1 MAVTLAASVEP
12 AASSHAARGI
22 GRTANDACMAGDES
36 AETYEV
42 TARLNL
48 GLDGCPGLTILFQRE
63 AQGLLVTHIK
73 ERPGQEEVKVGDL
86 IIAIGSH
93 RFATATSQDMA
104 LNAFIDSCKT
114 AVKESSTVELCI
126 LRPKQDQTCS
136 ALRSGAGKS
145 NNRLDVPSDLGVQH
159 EGELQVNG
167 QQATASSS
175 SSPKSRSPPT
185 PPPPPPTA
193 GERMK
198 HLRLYKLWP
207 GANRFCCMGRGVT
220 GAPGHECTLAGT
232 LRECRCG
239 LLDGTRIS
247 ELCERAL
254 DNLEDMDIVN
264 RPCCL
269 ATSIAN
275 CFAWLCI
282 LVPSGIYFMFAFPY
296 YWAQAHP
303 ILPLVSVF
311 FFFLTT
317 GCLLAA
323 CLSDPGILPRREVI
337 LAMGVADKL
346 KEELGYP
353 ILGVPSPFE
362 SPVRNS
368 CDRGLR
374 MMVPME
380 LRTQGYRWCS
390 TCKIVR
396 PPRASHCS
404 DCDNCVLRFDHHC
417 PFVNNC
423 VGQRNYVFFFGFTT
437 SVCCLALSVIPTLLW
452 YLFTVALARSPDERM
467 GSTKS
472 ESFKSIDTSSVVG
485 GVLIAFGVAGGGAA
499 LFVCCLWGYHVFLI
513 MSGQTTKEH
522 WKSRRTSSQL
532 PGQGDSLTIFSRRGP
547 RLFNPRAMVE
557 AFESLQAEDRRGRW
571 RLRFS
576 DEIVYEV

>member
-22 GRTANDACMAGDES
+22 GRTANDVCMAGDES

-136 ALRSGAGKS
+136 ALRS
-145 NNRLDVPSDLGVQH
+145 
-159 EGELQVNG
+159 ELQVNG

-232 LRECRCG
+232 SGSVDVDCWMEHG
-239 LLDGTRIS
+239 
-247 ELCERAL
+247 
-254 DNLEDMDIVN
+254 
-264 RPCCL
+264 
-269 ATSIAN
+269 
-275 CFAWLCI
+275 F
-282 LVPSGIYFMFAFPY
+282 PSF
-296 YWAQAHP
+296 
-303 ILPLVSVF
+303 VS
-311 FFFLTT
+311 
-317 GCLLAA
+317 
-323 CLSDPGILPRREVI
+323 
-337 LAMGVADKL
+337 
-346 KEELGYP
+346 
-353 ILGVPSPFE
+353 
-362 SPVRNS
+362 
-368 CDRGLR
+368 
-374 MMVPME
+374 
-380 LRTQGYRWCS
+380 
-390 TCKIVR
+390 
-396 PPRASHCS
+396 
-404 DCDNCVLRFDHHC
+404 
-417 PFVNNC
+417 
-423 VGQRNYVFFFGFTT
+423 
-437 SVCCLALSVIPTLLW
+437 
-452 YLFTVALARSPDERM
+452 
-467 GSTKS
+467 
-472 ESFKSIDTSSVVG
+472 
-485 GVLIAFGVAGGGAA
+485 
-499 LFVCCLWGYHVFLI
+499 
-513 MSGQTTKEH
+513 EH
-522 WKSRRTSSQL
+522 WTTWRTWTL
-532 PGQGDSLTIFSRRGP
+532 
-547 RLFNPRAMVE
+547 
-557 AFESLQAEDRRGRW
+557 
-571 RLRFS
+571 
-576 DEIVYEV
+576 